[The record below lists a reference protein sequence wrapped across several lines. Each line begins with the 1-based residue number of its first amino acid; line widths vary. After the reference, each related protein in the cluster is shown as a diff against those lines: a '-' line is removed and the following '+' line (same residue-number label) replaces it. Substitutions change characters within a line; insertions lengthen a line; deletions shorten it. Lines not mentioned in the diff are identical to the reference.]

1 MTLDEM
7 IALGRLISKDTD
19 PNPDAQLWKDDEWK
33 EFATR
38 SQQEAARRGRLLVD
52 STTDEITL
60 LEIGEAEASA
70 LRDPRILFIRRAKVV
85 GGDVL
90 RRVSYKTLDQ
100 SSPHWEEEIGPP
112 RGYVPDFDSS
122 VFRVYPMP
130 DAAIQVRLTVV
141 RLPLVDLTDGEQ
153 VPEIAPHLH
162 RSLVEGML
170 MYAYS
175 KVDSETFAPDRAAVH
190 EAAFVREFGP
200 ASSAID
206 ENWLERN
213 HDMLEDEGNF

>member
-1 MTLDEM
+1 MTLAEM
-7 IALGRLISKDTD
+7 IALARRTSDDMD
-19 PNPDAQLWKDDEWK
+19 PQVPLWTDDEWK

-38 SQQEAARRGRLLVD
+38 AQQEAARRGRLLVD

-60 LEIGEAEASA
+60 LEIGEGEASA
-70 LRDPRILFIRRAKVV
+70 PRDPRILFIRRAKVV
-85 GGDVL
+85 GGDLL

-100 SSPHWEEEIGPP
+100 ASPRWEDETGTP
-112 RGYVPDFDSS
+112 RGYVPDFDTS

-130 DAAIQVRLTVV
+130 EQAIQVRLTVV
-141 RLPLVDLTDGEQ
+141 RLPLLDLTEDDQ

-170 MYAYS
+170 MYAYA
-175 KVDSETFAPDRAAVH
+175 KQDSETFDSNRAATH
-190 EAAFVREFGP
+190 EAAFVREFGL
-200 ASSAID
+200 ASTAVD